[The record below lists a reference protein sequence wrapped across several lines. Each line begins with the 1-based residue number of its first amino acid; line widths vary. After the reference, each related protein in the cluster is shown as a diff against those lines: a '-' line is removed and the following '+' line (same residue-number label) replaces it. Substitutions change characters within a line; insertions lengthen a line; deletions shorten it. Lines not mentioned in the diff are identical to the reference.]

1 MKKLLTVTL
10 SILFLCS
17 VASCKSTAKQPV
29 DNITTETTTTT
40 APRSLSERNA
50 ILEDLQTEYAKI
62 ENEINSLDENDEKRR
77 ELMQKMV
84 DNIAEQSKVIA
95 GNEGEENLNSIIEN
109 NK

>member
-1 MKKLLTVTL
+1 M
-10 SILFLCS
+10 LFLCS
-17 VASCKSTAKQPV
+17 VASCKISSKQPV
-29 DNITTETTTTT
+29 DNSPTEATTT

-50 ILEDLQTEYAKI
+50 ISEDLQTEFEQI
-62 ENEINSLDENDEKRR
+62 EKELNSLDENDEKRR